1 MSANFTGVTFP
12 NQKVTPANDAV
23 IRRAI
28 FDDGIL
34 TGCDLSY
41 SGSTLTM
48 TAGQLMIC
56 GRQIIHPSSQN
67 WAVTEATSGY
77 ARLVLTI
84 DVTRT
89 STKDT
94 FDQVVDEI
102 QYATDANGF
111 ADLTTADINATG
123 TRYQVAVCVVSLGP
137 GGITGIVSKLDM
149 TEGGGA
155 GGVLTVTVSPGELVT
170 VSNSDKSQAKA
181 ANASGV
187 AVFKGLKAGA
197 WTVAVTRNGKPTAKT
212 VIIVTD
218 YSVSIPLST
227 IPEFTYTGDYEIV
240 NDSDEPI
247 TVSEGNWKIRFL
259 TSGTLTF
266 TNLNGAADGIDLFLV
281 GGGGGACGTDSG
293 AGGGGGGYTK
303 TVRAVQVLAGVAY
316 QIVVGAGGKPTKGG
330 GTSSAFNESVEGGKS
345 NSTTTA
351 NGGDGGSGGG
361 ARGDG
366 SMGVGGR
373 GGSDGS
379 DGFRGKGNSVTVGK
393 GQKTTTREFGES
405 ANKLYSGGGAGGS
418 TGGAAA
424 VAGGAGG
431 GGNGGADDGVDTAA
445 TPGETNTGG
454 GGGGGYKP
462 AAGGSGIVIARNARR
477 AA

>member
-137 GGITGIVSKLDM
+137 GGITGIASKLDV

-155 GGVLTVTVSPGELVT
+155 GGNLKVIAL
-170 VSNSDKSQAKA
+170 A
-181 ANASGV
+181 GV
-187 AVFKGLKAGA
+187 AVTVTNGSKVKQKVADAAGVAMFTGLETGA
-197 WTVAVTRNGKPTAKT
+197 WTVTLPADVSPPTRT
-212 VIIVTD
+212 VDIDVD
-218 YSVSIPLST
+218 YVVVIAYFSATINITYPAGSTCTCSDGTTTLSA
-227 IPEFTYTGDYEIV
+227 PD
-240 NDSDEPI
+240 
-247 TVSEGNWKIRFL
+247 
-259 TSGTLTF
+259 TSGTWTCIVPNAGTWTVTSTSGAETDSKAVTITTDGQSTSVELSYALFLFKPNAPSDIIAGEWEIPGNGTVTAEAELTVNSVNAYNSNRIF
-266 TNLNGAADGIDLFLV
+266 SARTKGQIDLTEYSTLQATCKAS
-281 GGGGGACGTDSG
+281 GGSNTKLEVYSGSSVVASTAIGTDLTTVTVDISALSG
-293 AGGGGGGYTK
+293 LHSIG
-303 TVRAVQVLAGVAY
+303 
-316 QIVVGAGGKPTKGG
+316 
-330 GTSSAFNESVEGGKS
+330 F
-345 NSTTTA
+345 
-351 NGGDGGSGGG
+351 GGSPT
-361 ARGDG
+361 AYL
-366 SMGVGGR
+366 
-373 GGSDGS
+373 
-379 DGFRGKGNSVTVGK
+379 TI
-393 GQKTTTREFGES
+393 TYTATEI
-405 ANKLYSGGGAGGS
+405 KLM
-418 TGGAAA
+418 
-424 VAGGAGG
+424 
-431 GGNGGADDGVDTAA
+431 
-445 TPGETNTGG
+445 
-454 GGGGGYKP
+454 K
-462 AAGGSGIVIARNARR
+462 
-477 AA
+477 

>member
-94 FDQVVDEI
+94 FDQVVDKI

-137 GGITGIVSKLDM
+137 GGITGIASKLDV

-155 GGVLTVTVSPGELVT
+155 GGNLKVIAL
-170 VSNSDKSQAKA
+170 A
-181 ANASGV
+181 GV
-187 AVFKGLKAGA
+187 AVTVTKGSKVKQKVADAAGVAMFTGLETGA
-197 WTVAVTRNGKPTAKT
+197 WTVTLPADVSPPTRT
-212 VIIVTD
+212 VDIDVD
-218 YSVSIPLST
+218 YVVVIAYFSATINITYPAGSTCTCSDGTTTLSA
-227 IPEFTYTGDYEIV
+227 PD
-240 NDSDEPI
+240 
-247 TVSEGNWKIRFL
+247 
-259 TSGTLTF
+259 TSGTWACIVPNAGTWTVTSTSGTETDSKAVTITTDGQSTSVELSYALFLFKPNAPSDIIAGEWEMPANSAVTAEAELTVKSVNNF
-266 TNLNGAADGIDLFLV
+266 NSGRIISARTKGQIDLTEYSTLQATCKAS
-281 GGGGGACGTDSG
+281 GGSNTKLEVYSGSSVVASAAIGTD
-293 AGGGGGGYTK
+293 
-303 TVRAVQVLAGVAY
+303 L
-316 QIVVGAGGKPTKGG
+316 
-330 GTSSAFNESVEGGKS
+330 
-345 NSTTTA
+345 TT
-351 NGGDGGSGGG
+351 
-361 ARGDG
+361 
-366 SMGVGGR
+366 
-373 GGSDGS
+373 
-379 DGFRGKGNSVTVGK
+379 VTVDI
-393 GQKTTTREFGES
+393 S
-405 ANKLYSGGGAGGS
+405 ALSGLHSIGFAGNHTAYLTITYTATEIKLM
-418 TGGAAA
+418 
-424 VAGGAGG
+424 
-431 GGNGGADDGVDTAA
+431 
-445 TPGETNTGG
+445 
-454 GGGGGYKP
+454 K
-462 AAGGSGIVIARNARR
+462 
-477 AA
+477 

>member
-48 TAGQLMIC
+48 TAGQFMIC

-137 GGITGIVSKLDM
+137 GGITGIASKLDM

-187 AVFKGLKAGA
+187 AVFKGLKAGP

-212 VIIVTD
+212 VIVVTD

-247 TVSEGNWKIRFL
+247 TVSQDNWKIRFL

-266 TNLNGAADGIDLFLV
+266 TNLNGAENGIDVFLV
-281 GGGGGACGTDSG
+281 GGGGNGETIRGAR
-293 AGGGGGGYTK
+293 GGGGGYTK
-303 TVRAVQVLAGVAY
+303 TVKGISIAIATPYTVT
-316 QIVVGAGGKPTKGG
+316 IGASS
-330 GTSSAFNESVEGGKS
+330 GTSSAFGAS
-345 NSTTTA
+345 A
-351 NGGDGGSGGG
+351 NGASGANGGSGGG
-361 ARGDG
+361 GGGSSSGTPGDG
-366 SMGVGGR
+366 GSNGGNGTAGNVSQ
-373 GGSDGS
+373 GGA
-379 DGFRGKGNSVTVGK
+379 
-393 GQKTTTREFGES
+393 GQGTTTKEFGES
-405 ANKLYSGGGAGGS
+405 TGKLYSGGGGGS
-418 TGGAAA
+418 AAGAGAAGDYTAGAGANFGGAAKNG
-424 VAGGAGG
+424 VA
-431 GGNGGADDGVDTAA
+431 
-445 TPGETNTGG
+445 NTGG
-454 GGGGGYKP
+454 GGG
-462 AAGGSGIVIARNARR
+462 AAYSGTAGRGGSGIAIIRNARG